1 MDRKKAAL
9 IVLWLVCFA
18 GFFVQV
24 ETTYALVARFAFWGL
39 LIIHAMQWLAFR
51 ELLKGSSSSALGN
64 LTGTLLFGIV
74 HIHEV
79 RAEIEGRSA
88 GS

>member
-1 MDRKKAAL
+1 MDPKKAAL

-51 ELLKGSSSSALGN
+51 ELLKGSPNSVLGN

-79 RAEIEGRSA
+79 RAEVERRST
-88 GS
+88 GT

>member
-1 MDRKKAAL
+1 MDPKKAAL

-24 ETTYALVARFAFWGL
+24 ETTYALVARFAFWAL
-39 LIIHAMQWLAFR
+39 LIIHGMQWLAFR
-51 ELLKGSSSSALGN
+51 EILKGSSNSVLGN

-74 HIHEV
+74 HIREV
-79 RAEIEGRSA
+79 RADIEGRSS
-88 GS
+88 GT